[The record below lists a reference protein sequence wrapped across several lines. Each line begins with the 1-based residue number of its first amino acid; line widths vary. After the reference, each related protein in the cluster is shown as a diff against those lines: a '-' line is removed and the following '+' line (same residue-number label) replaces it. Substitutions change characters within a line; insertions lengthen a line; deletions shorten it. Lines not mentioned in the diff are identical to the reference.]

1 MITRE
6 NMDKLNNQVDQV
18 RKRIDASMDSL
29 RRMESI
35 SRIHADSIGAYRET
49 GFDIAN
55 SLMDNQRQ
63 LMNSDR
69 NLVED
74 LVEYITDMSQR
85 AVMTMDILRK
95 RGNQYFEHTEAGCPP
110 VLHFDYETLLDGR
123 DRSRPVNYALVRIV
137 PPKGVTIDRLK
148 RPYVI
153 IDPRAGHGAGIGGFK
168 PDSQVGEAFKAG
180 HAVYFVIFFPH
191 PEEGQTLA
199 DVCNAEAEFVDEV
212 RRLHPE
218 APNPAIIGN
227 CQGGWASM
235 LLAASHPDTTGPVV
249 VNGAPLSYWA
259 GENGKN
265 PMRYLG
271 GMLGGVTPAL
281 LASDLGNGKFDGA
294 HLVYNFEQL
303 NPANTYWK
311 KLYNLYS
318 KADTEEARF
327 LEFERWWSGYFFMN
341 EEEIRWIVENL
352 FVGNKLANGEA
363 SFGDGKSINLRN
375 IKSPIVVFASQ
386 GDNITPPQ
394 QALNWIIDAYRT
406 TEELR
411 AHGQR
416 IVYLMHDTIGH
427 LGIFVS
433 ASVAKKE
440 HHVIVDVLDEI
451 ENLAPGLYEMVLET
465 QVGEEGEKS
474 YTASF
479 INREIED
486 ILAMDDGSEDEEF
499 AEVNKMSELMEASYE
514 NVVRPVVRNVMNN
527 KLSEMLVQMH
537 PLRLERAVLSDRN
550 PGMVAIKAAAEEAIK
565 NRKPVS
571 NGNPFLMMEKVNAQL
586 IEQSL
591 NLYRDM
597 RDASFE
603 LMFHGIY
610 SNPMAM
616 LMNAGN
622 HDQAN
627 HVQDQMHDIESMRL
641 RARQNLEI
649 GGLAEGVV
657 RALLLLAKA
666 SGSVHQS
673 RLARSTVL
681 LHHAA
686 PFAKMSDQERSA
698 MIRQQSSI
706 VELLPDE
713 ALANLPKL
721 LGNVTGRKECLA
733 MLEEVVGDPGELSDQ
748 ARKMWDN
755 IHVMLAPKSRR
766 DIVAKEAE
774 EA

>member
-6 NMDKLNNQVDQV
+6 NMNKLNDQVDQV
-18 RKRIDASMDSL
+18 RKRIDASVDSL

-55 SLMDNQRQ
+55 SMMDNQRQ
-63 LMNSDR
+63 LMSADR
-69 NLVED
+69 NLAED
-74 LVEYITDMSQR
+74 LVEYITDASQR

-123 DRSRPVNYALVRIV
+123 DMVRPVNYALVRIV
-137 PPKGVTIDRLK
+137 PPKGVKIDMTK

-180 HAVYFVIFFPH
+180 HGVYFVIFFPQ

-199 DVCNAEAEFVDEV
+199 DVCNAEAEFVNEV

-281 LASDLGNGKFDGA
+281 LAADLGNGKFDGA

-303 NPANTYWK
+303 NPANTYFK
-311 KLYNLYS
+311 KLYNVYS

-394 QALNWIIDAYRT
+394 QALNWIVDAYHT
-406 TEELR
+406 TQELR

-416 IVYLMHDTIGH
+416 IVYLMHETIGH

-451 ENLAPGLYEMVLET
+451 ENLAPGLYEMMLET
-465 QVGEEGEKS
+465 HVGGDGKKN
-474 YTASF
+474 YTAQL
-479 INREIED
+479 RE
-486 ILAMDDGSEDEEF
+486 
-499 AEVNKMSELMEASYE
+499 
-514 NVVRPVVRNVMNN
+514 P
-527 KLSEMLVQMH
+527 
-537 PLRLERAVLSDRN
+537 
-550 PGMVAIKAAAEEAIK
+550 
-565 NRKPVS
+565 
-571 NGNPFLMMEKVNAQL
+571 
-586 IEQSL
+586 
-591 NLYRDM
+591 
-597 RDASFE
+597 
-603 LMFHGIY
+603 
-610 SNPMAM
+610 
-616 LMNAGN
+616 
-622 HDQAN
+622 
-627 HVQDQMHDIESMRL
+627 
-641 RARQNLEI
+641 
-649 GGLAEGVV
+649 
-657 RALLLLAKA
+657 
-666 SGSVHQS
+666 
-673 RLARSTVL
+673 
-681 LHHAA
+681 
-686 PFAKMSDQERSA
+686 
-698 MIRQQSSI
+698 
-706 VELLPDE
+706 
-713 ALANLPKL
+713 
-721 LGNVTGRKECLA
+721 
-733 MLEEVVGDPGELSDQ
+733 
-748 ARKMWDN
+748 
-755 IHVMLAPKSRR
+755 
-766 DIVAKEAE
+766 
-774 EA
+774 